1 MVRFLHTSDWQ
12 IGMKGGG
19 LGEAG
24 TRVAKER
31 IITVDRVLTIAEEY
45 DTDFVLVAGDTFEDN
60 RVSYADIESV
70 ARIIHSHP
78 NVEIHVIPGN
88 HDLPGPGSVWNR
100 GVLRGVRNLIVH
112 LTSEPV
118 EIQDGVILHPLPVLN
133 RYTGTDPLA
142 HLPNLQLDGHI
153 HIAIAHGHLTTLTF
167 GGTAEGVVLPIDPA
181 HVYRTGLDYLALGHW
196 HSTRLITEQW
206 GECRIAYS
214 GTHEQ
219 TSYEEPDAGNVLIVE
234 IKEKGAHPKISKVR
248 SGKLRW
254 GNEQLKFVADDNL
267 DRLKHLLETA
277 EFDLLQLEL
286 SGELPE
292 SLYPEYEKL
301 LEEASIRFLDLRIRA
316 DHLRWKQE
324 EGKLVFT
331 DALLEEVAR
340 RLYAIEGEEGD
351 PVARE
356 ALRLLHEFA
365 REAGI

>member
-1 MVRFLHTSDWQ
+1 
-12 IGMKGGG
+12 
-19 LGEAG
+19 
-24 TRVAKER
+24 
-31 IITVDRVLTIAEEY
+31 
-45 DTDFVLVAGDTFEDN
+45 
-60 RVSYADIESV
+60 
-70 ARIIHSHP
+70 
-78 NVEIHVIPGN
+78 
-88 HDLPGPGSVWNR
+88 
-100 GVLRGVRNLIVH
+100 
-112 LTSEPV
+112 
-118 EIQDGVILHPLPVLN
+118 
-133 RYTGTDPLA
+133 
-142 HLPNLQLDGHI
+142 
-153 HIAIAHGHLTTLTF
+153 
-167 GGTAEGVVLPIDPA
+167 VVLPIDPA